1 MASFCLVTVLP
12 TCVLRLPY
20 LVLKDSLVEVV
31 GLIKLNLTKLFH
43 CYEIF
48 PKNNQILEVT

>member
-31 GLIKLNLTKLFH
+31 GPIKLNLTKLFH
-43 CYEIF
+43 SYEIS
-48 PKNNQILEVT
+48 